1 MVNGFERLDT
11 TALNFTDLTLNHEG
25 TTLSADFGAGYV
37 AAAVVNLSVRE
48 WSLSGDVLLD
58 TEEHMVDAGVD
69 GPQTRARYVFN
80 FYERHMDAGRRPFW
94 VRVPFENR
102 DYLVEFGEER
112 LTFDI
117 FTGVLFSTGLT
128 LKQRRVRGVASPS
141 DATAEVNPDS
151 I

>member
-1 MVNGFERLDT
+1 MVNGLERLDT

-25 TTLSADFGAGYV
+25 TTLSADFGSGYV

-58 TEEHMVDAGVD
+58 TEEHMIDAGEY
-69 GPQTRARYVFN
+69 GPQTRARYLFN

-94 VRVPFENR
+94 VRVPFEHR
-102 DYLVEFGEER
+102 DYLVEFAEER
-112 LTFDI
+112 MTFDI
-117 FTGVLFSTGLT
+117 FTGVLFSAGLT
-128 LKQRRVRGVASPS
+128 IRQRRVSGVSSPA
-141 DATAEVNPDS
+141 DVTDVVNPDS